1 MLRRS
6 SQYADAPAEL
16 MWRGDDPDAGRAK
29 MRSNRVTPAD
39 SALPQAQEMSHRTTL
54 NCTEN

>member
-54 NCTEN
+54 N